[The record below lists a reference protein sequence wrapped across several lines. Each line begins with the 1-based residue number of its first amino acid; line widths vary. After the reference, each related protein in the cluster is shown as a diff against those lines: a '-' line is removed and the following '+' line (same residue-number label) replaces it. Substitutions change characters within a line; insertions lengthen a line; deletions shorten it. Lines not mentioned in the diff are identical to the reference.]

1 MNFYLFE
8 MGRAVQMPDHSLRSL
23 PANPLKDEQFI
34 AVIAKLFGKCAQQS
48 RFLLRS
54 KEYRYYPTHKTAG
67 ELGQSSKQHRFTKAV
82 LTVLDESLQ
91 LTNEKPAQI

>member
-1 MNFYLFE
+1 
-8 MGRAVQMPDHSLRSL
+8 MPDHSLRSL

-34 AVIAKLFGKCAQQS
+34 AKRIVHVIAKLFGKCAQQS